1 MLEDDCEGYYH
12 YTSPDITVISQ
23 YRLAELA
30 AEQIKDKI
38 LSSGDAI

>member
-1 MLEDDCEGYYH
+1 MYNH
-12 YTSPDITVISQ
+12 YTSPDITVTSQ

-30 AEQIKDKI
+30 AEQIKDRN